1 MGEGQW
7 GKIGEGLSSNMHKGH
22 MDKAR
27 GCRFEGGKQGWV
39 GRGSGGVKMETIVLE
54 QQ

>member
-1 MGEGQW
+1 MAKGEA
-7 GKIGEGLSSNMHKGH
+7 SSRIMCKGH

-27 GCRFEGGKQGWV
+27 GGQDGGEEVGMAEV
-39 GRGSGGVKMETIVLE
+39 GVSGRGKMETIVLE